1 VDYTATAEVL
11 TFGPGVLSQTCT
23 VPILPDALEEGPE
36 SLSLTLSS
44 PTGGA
49 TLGAKASAVLT
60 IADDDE
66 TAPTLSF
73 AVPVVTVVE
82 GGKATVTVKRS
93 GDPTSAV
100 SVDYTT
106 TDGTAG
112 GSDYAT
118 TTGTLSFGVNVT
130 ARTFTVQ
137 TTADTI
143 DEADED
149 VNLTLSSPGGGA
161 QLGTQSTARVL
172 IADNDAGGAIKVGK
186 ATYSVSEK
194 AASLKVTVSRTGGKA
209 SGTTVDY
216 ATADGTATAG
226 SDYTATNGTLTFAA
240 NQTSQIVTI
249 PIQADTL
256 DEPNETF
263 TFTLSNPS
271 PDATLGS
278 PSATTA
284 TISDDDTAGT
294 VKLSAA
300 YYSIGES
307 AGGVTITV
315 TRSGG
320 ASGDVTVD
328 YATSNGTAQAGSD
341 YQAASGT
348 LIFGV
353 GETTKTFAVTIL
365 PDVLAES
372 NETVLVTLSNVG
384 GGGALGTPSS
394 ATLYIVDDD

>member
-1 VDYTATAEVL
+1 VT
-11 TFGPGVLSQTCT
+11 
-23 VPILPDALEEGPE
+23 
-36 SLSLTLSS
+36 TLHF
-44 PTGGA
+44 GGA
-49 TLGAKASAVLT
+49 QFVAT
-60 IADDDE
+60 
-66 TAPTLSF
+66 
-73 AVPVVTVVE
+73 E

-93 GDPTSAV
+93 GPAADPVTVNYATSDGSADGT
-100 SVDYTT
+100 DYT
-106 TDGTAG
+106 
-112 GSDYAT
+112 AT
-118 TTGTLSFGVNVT
+118 MGTLSFAANVT
-130 ARTFTVQ
+130 SRTFTVQ
-137 TTADTI
+137 TVADAI
-143 DEADED
+143 DESDED
-149 VNLTLSSPGGGA
+149 LNLVLSAPGGGA
-161 QLGTQSTARVL
+161 QLGTQSTAKVL

-348 LIFGV
+348 LTFGV